1 MKVRALK
8 AVAGQLAAGKTGS
21 RDLVE
26 QCLEKIADPGGEGA
40 RAFIEVD
47 AAAARA
53 QADAADELRAAGIA
67 LSPLAGIP
75 VSVKDLF
82 DVRGQVTRAGSKVLG
97 DARPAAVDAVAV
109 KHLRQAGLVIIGR
122 TNMTEFAYSGLG
134 LNPHYGTP
142 LNPFDRA
149 TGRIPGGS
157 SSGAAVSVAD
167 GMALAALGT
176 DTGGSCRIPA
186 ALCGLTGFKP
196 TAARVPM
203 AGALPLSPTLD
214 SIGPLA
220 SSVACCAALD
230 ALLSGDDGEPIPKPA
245 RQLRIGVLNNY
256 VMESVDA
263 VVAARYEAAL
273 SALSAAGVA
282 LTDMRLPDLDSLPA
296 LNAKG
301 GIVAAEAHALHRGRL
316 AERGDLYDPRVSA
329 RIMKGAEQSAADY
342 LDLLAARRDM
352 IARAAGVTGEFDA
365 VAFPATPVV
374 APPLAEL
381 ADDANYARLNLLML
395 RNPTVA
401 NFLDRCALSIPIA
414 GGDAPVGLMLM
425 GRHNKDRELFSAGLT
440 VESLIAGQS

>member
-1 MKVRALK
+1 MRALK
-8 AVAGQLAAGKTGS
+8 AVAGKLAAGKTGS

-26 QCLEKIADPGGEGA
+26 QCLERIADPGGEGA
-40 RAFIEVD
+40 RAFITVD
-47 AAAARA
+47 AVAARA
-53 QADAADELRAAGIA
+53 QADAADKLRAAGVA
-67 LSPLAGIP
+67 LSPLAGMP
-75 VSVKDLF
+75 VSIKDLF

-97 DARPAAVDAVAV
+97 DAAPADADATAV
-109 KHLRQAGLVIIGR
+109 KRLRQAGLVIIGR

-142 LNPFDRA
+142 LNPFERK

-157 SSGAAVSVAD
+157 SSGAAVSVTD
-167 GMALAALGT
+167 GMALAAVGT

-196 TAARVPM
+196 TASRVPL
-203 AGALPLSPTLD
+203 AGALALSPTLD
-214 SIGPLA
+214 SAGPLA
-220 SSVACCAALD
+220 ASVACCAAMD
-230 ALLSGDDGEPIPKPA
+230 AVLSGDGDGEPIPKPA
-245 RQLRIGVLNNY
+245 RQLRLGVLNNY
-256 VMESVDA
+256 VMKGVDA
-263 VVAARYEAAL
+263 TVGARYGAAL

-282 LTDMRLPDLDSLPA
+282 LSDMQLPDLDSLPA

-316 AERGDLYDPRVSA
+316 ARRGDVYDPRVRA
-329 RIMKGAEQSAADY
+329 RMMKGAEQSAADY

-352 IARAAGVTGEFDA
+352 MARAADVTAEFDA
-365 VAFPATPVV
+365 VVFPTTPSI
-374 APPLAEL
+374 APTLAEL

-414 GGDAPVGLMLM
+414 GAGAPVGLMLM
-425 GRHNKDRELFSAGLT
+425 GRHGKDRELFSAGLT
-440 VESLIAGQS
+440 VESIIAGQS

>member
-1 MKVRALK
+1 MRALK
-8 AVAGQLAAGKTGS
+8 AVAGELAAGKTGS

-26 QCLEKIADPGGEGA
+26 QCLERIADPGGEGA
-40 RAFIEVD
+40 RTFIEVD
-47 AAAARA
+47 AAGARA
-53 QADAADELRAAGIA
+53 QADAADKLRAAGIV

-82 DVRGQVTRAGSKVLG
+82 DVRGQVTRAGSKVLDG
-97 DARPAAVDAVAV
+97 AHPAAADATAV
-109 KHLRQAGLVIIGR
+109 KRLRQAGLVIMGR

-157 SSGAAVSVAD
+157 SCGAAVSVTD
-167 GMALAALGT
+167 GMALAAVGT

-196 TAARVPM
+196 TAARVPLS
-203 AGALPLSPTLD
+203 GALPLSPTLD

-220 SSVACCAALD
+220 PSVACCAAMD
-230 ALLSGDDGEPIPKPA
+230 ALLSGGGDSEPAPKPA
-245 RQLRIGVLNNY
+245 RQLRLGVLKNY
-256 VMESVDA
+256 VMEEADSA
-263 VVAARYEAAL
+263 VAGAFESAL
-273 SALSAAGVA
+273 SALSAAGVGLA
-282 LTDMRLPDLDSLPA
+282 DMRLPGLDSLPE
-296 LNAKG
+296 LNARG
-301 GIVAAEAHALHRGRL
+301 GIVAAEAYALHRGRL
-316 AERGDLYDPRVSA
+316 AERGGLYDPRVSA

-352 IARAAGVTGEFDA
+352 IAQAAGVTDALDA
-365 VAFPATPVV
+365 VVFPATPAI

-381 ADDANYARLNLLML
+381 DDDANYARLNLLML

-414 GGDAPVGLMLM
+414 GGGAPVGLMLM

-440 VESLIAGQS
+440 VESLIAGKP

>member
-1 MKVRALK
+1 VRALK
-8 AVAGQLAAGKTGS
+8 AVAGELAAGETGS

-26 QCLEKIADPGGEGA
+26 QCLERIADPGGEGA
-40 RAFIEVD
+40 RAFITVD
-47 AAAARA
+47 AVAARA
-53 QADAADELRAAGIA
+53 QADAADKLRAAGVA
-67 LSPLAGIP
+67 LSPLAGMPASI
-75 VSVKDLF
+75 KDLF

-97 DARPAAVDAVAV
+97 DAAPADADATAV
-109 KHLRQAGLVIIGR
+109 KRLRQAGLVIIGR

-142 LNPFDRA
+142 LNPFERK

-157 SSGAAVSVAD
+157 SSGAAVSVTD
-167 GMALAALGT
+167 GMALAAVGT

-196 TAARVPM
+196 TASRAPL
-203 AGALPLSPTLD
+203 AGALALSPTLD

-220 SSVACCAALD
+220 ASVACCAAMD
-230 ALLSGDDGEPIPKPA
+230 ALLSGDGGGEPIPKPA

-256 VMESVDA
+256 VMEGVDA
-263 VVAARYEAAL
+263 TVGARYAAAL

-282 LTDMRLPDLDSLPA
+282 LSDMQLPDLDSLPA

-316 AERGDLYDPRVSA
+316 AERFDVYDPRVAA

-352 IARAAGVTGEFDA
+352 MARAADATAEFDA
-365 VAFPATPVV
+365 VVFPTTPSI
-374 APPLAEL
+374 APTLAEL
-381 ADDANYARLNLLML
+381 EDDANYARLNLLML

-414 GGDAPVGLMLM
+414 GAGAPVGLMLM
-425 GRHNKDRELFSAGLT
+425 GRHGKDRELFSAGLT
-440 VESLIAGQS
+440 VESIIAGQS

>member
-1 MKVRALK
+1 VRALK
-8 AVAGQLAAGKTGS
+8 AVAGELAAGETGS

-26 QCLEKIADPGGEGA
+26 QCLERIADPGGEGA
-40 RAFIEVD
+40 RAFITVD
-47 AAAARA
+47 AVAARA
-53 QADAADELRAAGIA
+53 QADAADKLRAAGVA
-67 LSPLAGIP
+67 LSPLAGMPASI
-75 VSVKDLF
+75 KDLF

-97 DARPAAVDAVAV
+97 DAAPADADATAV
-109 KHLRQAGLVIIGR
+109 KRLRQAGLVIIGR

-142 LNPFDRA
+142 LNPFERK

-157 SSGAAVSVAD
+157 SSGAAVSVTD
-167 GMALAALGT
+167 GMALAAVGT

-196 TAARVPM
+196 TASRVPL
-203 AGALPLSPTLD
+203 AGALALSPTLD
-214 SIGPLA
+214 SAGPLA
-220 SSVACCAALD
+220 ASVACCAAMD
-230 ALLSGDDGEPIPKPA
+230 ALLSGDGGGEPIPKPA

-256 VMESVDA
+256 VMEGVDA
-263 VVAARYEAAL
+263 TVGARYGAAL

-282 LTDMRLPDLDSLPA
+282 LSDMQLPDLNSLPA
-296 LNAKG
+296 LNARG

-316 AERGDLYDPRVSA
+316 AERFDVYDPRVAA
-329 RIMKGAEQSAADY
+329 RIMKGADQSAADY

-352 IARAAGVTGEFDA
+352 MARAADVTAEFDA
-365 VAFPATPVV
+365 VVFPTTPSI
-374 APPLAEL
+374 APTLAEL

-414 GGDAPVGLMLM
+414 GAGAPVGLMLM
-425 GRHNKDRELFSAGLT
+425 GRHGKDRELFSAGLT
-440 VESLIAGQS
+440 VESIIAGQS

>member
-1 MKVRALK
+1 VRALK
-8 AVAGQLAAGKTGS
+8 AVAGKLAAGKTGS

-26 QCLEKIADPGGEGA
+26 QCLERIADPDGEGA

-47 AAAARA
+47 ATAARA
-53 QADAADELRAAGIA
+53 QADAADKLRAAGVA
-67 LSPLAGIP
+67 LSPLAGMP

-82 DVRGQVTRAGSKVLG
+82 DVRGQVTRAGSKVLDYTG
-97 DARPAAVDAVAV
+97 PAAADAAAV
-109 KHLRQAGLVIIGR
+109 KRLRQAGMVIIGR

-142 LNPFDRA
+142 LNPFDRK

-167 GMALAALGT
+167 GMALAAVGT

-196 TAARVPM
+196 TASRVPL
-203 AGALPLSPTLD
+203 AGALALSPTLD
-214 SIGPLA
+214 SVGPLA
-220 SSVACCAALD
+220 ASVACCAAMD
-230 ALLSGDDGEPIPKPA
+230 AVLSGDGDGESIPKPA
-245 RQLRIGVLNNY
+245 RQLRLGVLNNY
-256 VMESVDA
+256 VMEDVDA
-263 VVAARYEAAL
+263 VVARRYEAAL

-282 LTDMRLPDLDSLPA
+282 LSDMQLPDLDSLPA

-301 GIVAAEAHALHRGRL
+301 GIVAAEAHALHRARL
-316 AERGDLYDPRVSA
+316 AERFEAYDPRVSA
-329 RIMKGAEQSAADY
+329 RIMKGADQSAVDY
-342 LDLLAARRDM
+342 LDLLAARRSM
-352 IARAAGVTGEFDA
+352 MARAADVTAEFDA
-365 VAFPATPVV
+365 LVFPTTPVI
-374 APPLAEL
+374 APALAEL

-414 GGDAPVGLMLM
+414 GDGAPVGLMLM
-425 GRHNKDRELFSAGLT
+425 GQHGKDRRLFSAGLT
-440 VESLIAGQS
+440 VESIIAGQS